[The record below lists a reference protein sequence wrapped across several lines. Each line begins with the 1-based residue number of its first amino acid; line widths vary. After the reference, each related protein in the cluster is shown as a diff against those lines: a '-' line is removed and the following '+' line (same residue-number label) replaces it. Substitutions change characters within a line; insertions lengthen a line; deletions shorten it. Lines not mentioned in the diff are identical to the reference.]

1 MGLGGFPKVVF
12 RHMRPTFPA
21 GFRVG
26 CAAVALLIGVMASA
40 AEPHPLMGASRDEVL
55 ARYGEPKSTLIGGGR
70 EILYFAKER
79 LVLRGGKVVEV
90 ERIFTEPSRRPA
102 PQPAAPPATP
112 APATETPA
120 PVAAVPVAPVMP
132 QQVLPVAPTDL
143 TRLQPGAPVAAGA
156 TAPVATAPVAT
167 APVVAPEPEPPQEP
181 RLEIKRVLPRGTSST
196 PSSTPAAQAQPVAQT
211 PPATTPAP
219 AKEIAS
225 PPPAPVPAATTE
237 VAVQPPAAAS
247 QAADTAAPAPTTA
260 VTAMPAAAAEDEE
273 ALEKKEKARRALEVK
288 AARRRLEAASYD
300 ANYDPSAAFFNK
312 RTYLIAA
319 LIIFGGVAYIVW
331 RRRQQQIA
339 LIATAVSRQPFAG
352 HAEVG
357 ASGAVFTAELLGRL
371 EWKHFED
378 LVAGYYN
385 KTGVVATRTKAGPN
399 APVHLK
405 ISWKG
410 ESRPFALVQ
419 CIAQPAGLIPAKSL
433 QELSDVLA
441 KEDIRR
447 GYVVSSGKFGVPARD
462 VAEEKHLTLL
472 PGDIFLEK
480 LNALPDLAR
489 NEIMQA
495 VTAGDYTTPVCPK
508 CEARMVRAPEDP
520 NLWRCAT
527 HFDQQIAGK
536 KPAA

>member
-1 MGLGGFPKVVF
+1 
-12 RHMRPTFPA
+12 
-21 GFRVG
+21 
-26 CAAVALLIGVMASA
+26 MASA
-40 AEPHPLMGASRDEVL
+40 AEPHPLVGASREEVL
-55 ARYGEPKSTLIGGGR
+55 ARYGEPRSTLIGGGR

-90 ERIFTEPSRRPA
+90 ERIFAEPSRRPP
-102 PQPAAPPATP
+102 PQPVAPPATTPAPAADAP
-112 APATETPA
+112 APAT
-120 PVAAVPVAPVMP
+120 AVPVAPVAP
-132 QQVLPVAPTDL
+132 QQVLPVAPTDAS
-143 TRLQPGAPVAAGA
+143 RLPPGAVTTAGA
-156 TAPVATAPVAT
+156 TAPVATAPMAV
-167 APVVAPEPEPPQEP
+167 PEPEPPPEP
-181 RLEIKRVLPRGTSST
+181 KLEIKRVLPRGSSST
-196 PSSTPAAQAQPVAQT
+196 PSPAPAVQPEPVVST
-211 PPATTPAP
+211 PPATKPVPAT
-219 AKEIAS
+219 ELAS
-225 PPPAPVPAATTE
+225 PAPAPVPTATTE
-237 VAVQPPAAAS
+237 VAVQLPAATTPATNS
-247 QAADTAAPAPTTA
+247 DAPTPATTVTALPAP
-260 VTAMPAAAAEDEE
+260 AAEDAD
-273 ALEKKEKARRALEVK
+273 ALAKEKARRALEVK
-288 AARRRLEAASYD
+288 AARRRLEAASSD

-312 RTYLIAA
+312 RTYLITA
-319 LIIFGGVAYIVW
+319 LIVFGGVAYIVW

-357 ASGAVFTAELLGRL
+357 ATGAVFTADLLGRL

-447 GYVVSSGKFGVPARD
+447 GYVVSAGKFSVPARD

-472 PGDIFLEK
+472 PSDIFLEK

-489 NEIMQA
+489 NEIMQ
-495 VTAGDYTTPVCPK
+495 
-508 CEARMVRAPEDP
+508 
-520 NLWRCAT
+520 
-527 HFDQQIAGK
+527 
-536 KPAA
+536 